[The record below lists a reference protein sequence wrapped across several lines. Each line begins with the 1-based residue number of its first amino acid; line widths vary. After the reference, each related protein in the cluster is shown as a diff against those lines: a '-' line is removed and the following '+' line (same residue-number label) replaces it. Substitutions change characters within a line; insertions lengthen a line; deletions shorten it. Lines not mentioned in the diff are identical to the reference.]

1 MKKLKKEMDDYAKE
15 TKKIVKDKYEALD
28 KSAEIRLNN
37 QKKNI
42 DDLNKTYEEAFDKI
56 QDNIDDTKDKI
67 DSLNNEISKLNENL
81 ASTKVDERKSIA
93 QEVVQARKELKALEE
108 QYV

>member
-15 TKKIVKDKYEALD
+15 TKKIIKDKYEALD

-67 DSLNNEISKLNENL
+67 DSLNNEISKLRENL
-81 ASTKVDERKSIA
+81 ANTKVDERKSIA
-93 QEVVQARKELKALEE
+93 QEVVQARKELKSLEE
-108 QYV
+108 QYE